1 MMKLNVNGTE
11 YKVKFG
17 YNCFCDTDLM
27 ERVQDLVELFKN
39 EKATSDSDVS
49 GVGKIKELFCVVRD
63 LLFFGFK
70 KYNPVENAQ
79 EIGDILDDYKDEEKD
94 GEDHGLF
101 TLFMALS
108 DELTN
113 SGFLK
118 DLMGATEDMEN
129 GVRKPT
135 DHKSPQ
141 KK

>member
-1 MMKLNVNGTE
+1 M
-11 YKVKFG
+11 
-17 YNCFCDTDLM
+17 
-27 ERVQDLVELFKN
+27 
-39 EKATSDSDVS
+39 
-49 GVGKIKELFCVVRD
+49 RD

-135 DHKSPQ
+135 DHKSAQ